1 MDRVSRSWYELAFE
15 RDFLKKTGNSFQ
27 DFFCEIMEKCHP
39 GDFQRIRPWGKFG
52 DRKNDGYL
60 SSARMLFQI
69 YAPNEIR
76 QADTLAKINE
86 DFYGALPY
94 WEKYF
99 DSWVFT
105 HNSRQGLSPDVFK
118 RLLELKTE
126 YTYLEFPCWGFE
138 ELRIKVFTLSERDI
152 ASILGLA
159 PTNQDLLNVGFSE
172 LKLVLGAIS
181 QQEPLFDQ
189 DISSISKEKL
199 TYNALSHSVEE
210 LIKLGA
216 VRSNLVKRFFREYN
230 DPEYG
235 DKIARTFR
243 EKYIELKKENNSPD
257 IIFLKLQEFAGGTK
271 RGPPKYEAA
280 VLAILSYLF
289 QSCDIFE
296 HPAPRGPL

>member
-1 MDRVSRSWYELAFE
+1 MDRMSRSWYELAFE

-39 GDFQRIRPWGKFG
+39 GDFQRIRPWGRAG

-69 YAPNEIR
+69 YAPNELR
-76 QADTLAKINE
+76 LSDTLAKINS

-99 DSWVFT
+99 NSWVFT

-138 ELRIKVFTLSERDI
+138 ELRKKIFTLSENDI
-152 ASILGLA
+152 ASILGTA
-159 PTNQDLLNVGFSE
+159 PTSQDLLNVGFSE

-181 QQEPLFDQ
+181 QQEPPFDQ
-189 DISSISKEKL
+189 DISSVSKEKL
-199 TYNALSHSVEE
+199 AYNTLSHSVEE

-216 VRSNLVKRFFREYN
+216 VRSDLVGRFFKEYS

-235 DKIARTFR
+235 DKIARAFK
-243 EKYIELKKENNSPD
+243 EKYIELKKQNNSPD
-257 IIFLKLQEFAGGTK
+257 IIFLKLQEFAGGAK

-280 VLAILSYLF
+280 VLAVLSYLF

-296 HPAPRGPL
+296 HPEPRGSL